1 MALSAWPAGSDTP
14 EMALFRDRADA
25 GARLATAL
33 QGFRGPDVLVL
44 GIPRGGV
51 PVAAIVAH
59 ALGGELDIIVA
70 RKAGAPG
77 NPELAI
83 GAVTPD
89 GTRDVNDDV
98 VQALAVTAA
107 ELDDAFTTASRE
119 AAERERRFRGTRPKP
134 KLHGR
139 TVIVVDDGIATGATI
154 RAAIRS
160 IRKSR
165 PSRLVIAVPVG
176 APESCAENENEVARA
191 VAGLLLARF
200 GVEIARQQSPGLR
213 GVLCLLR

>member
-1 MALSAWPAGSDTP
+1 
-14 EMALFRDRADA
+14 MALFRDRADA

-33 QGFRGPDVLVL
+33 QGFRGPDLLVL
-44 GIPRGGV
+44 GIARGGV
-51 PVAAIVAH
+51 PVAATVAH
-59 ALGGELDIIVA
+59 TLGGELDVIVA
-70 RKAGAPG
+70 RKASAPG

-89 GTRDVNDDV
+89 GTRYVNDDV

-119 AAERERRFRGTRPKP
+119 AAEREGRFRGTRLKP
-134 KLHGR
+134 KLYGR

-154 RAAIRS
+154 RAAVRS

-165 PSRLVIAVPVG
+165 PSRIVVAAPVG
-176 APESCAENENEVARA
+176 APESCAEIENEVDEVVCLERPRSFFGVGRFYDSFPQVADEEVQQLLSRTA
-191 VAGLLLARF
+191 VAF
-200 GVEIARQQSPGLR
+200 TT
-213 GVLCLLR
+213 